1 MKHQEMK
8 FALTAIWMVGVM
20 VVIGMAGYLRST
32 SDVLMLATFA
42 AAPPAAMWFWW
53 NDPAE
58 ALNQQI
64 QTVHGNGIGKR
75 PGFTRAGRRLSAIMA
90 VTDPIRRD

>member
-1 MKHQEMK
+1 MKHRQMK
-8 FALTAIWMVGVM
+8 LALAAMWMLGVVLIIAM
-20 VVIGMAGYLRST
+20 SGYLRAM
-32 SDVLMLATFA
+32 SDVLMLVTLA

-64 QTVHGNGIGKR
+64 QTVHGNSIDKR
-75 PGFTRAGRRLSAIMA
+75 PRL
-90 VTDPIRRD
+90 